1 MQIGS
6 MGEEEEQRRSGEV
19 RVNLEFCL
27 KVRKKQHM
35 AGRHFLHQ
43 RPLLAISWS
52 EPGVIALV
60 GIKGVINM
68 KAHMCRHGIT
78 QWTPEGWRHGRKPGS
93 SMGNGLGRR
102 HRKDVASRIGQASQ
116 GGRIRGSPE
125 AGGGGPIEEDIRTIG
140 KHPIGARWVDINKQD
155 EDYPEYRSSLAA
167 KEIKRHPMLELYA
180 ATPPL
185 ECFRMLS
192 SDVAIETQQSK
203 SKKLMVRDVSRAY
216 FYAPSIRPVYVK
228 IIGEDLQNGRTP
240 RSIGHEHHKEH

>member
-1 MQIGS
+1 MVS
-6 MGEEEEQRRSGEV
+6 
-19 RVNLEFCL
+19 
-27 KVRKKQHM
+27 H
-35 AGRHFLHQ
+35 
-43 RPLLAISWS
+43 
-52 EPGVIALV
+52 
-60 GIKGVINM
+60 
-68 KAHMCRHGIT
+68 
-78 QWTPEGWRHGRKPGS
+78 
-93 SMGNGLGRR
+93 NGP
-102 HRKDVASRIGQASQ
+102 RKDGDMGGNQEAAWEMAWDDVTGKMLRPELVRQA
-116 GGRIRGSPE
+116 RVEELEDLRKL
-125 AGGGGPIEEDIRTIG
+125 GGGPIEEDIRTIG